1 VKVDY
6 QNERHAKTQIN
17 NLMVEGMTVGTS
29 LTPDQIKTAKG
40 GKLIRKFG
48 G

>member
-6 QNERHAKTQIN
+6 QNERLAKTQVN

-29 LTPDQIKTAKG
+29 LTPDQVKAAKG
-40 GKLIRKFG
+40 GKLAKKFG

>member
-1 VKVDY
+1 MQV
-6 QNERHAKTQIN
+6 N

-29 LTPDQIKTAKG
+29 LTPDQIKIAKG
-40 GKLIRKFG
+40 GKLIKKIG